1 MLSYVWEPCVRE
13 KGENIMAKNRKKTET
28 PEAMSELETL
38 SPRPVH
44 WDFGGK
50 LFTQQPLR
58 ISRLSDIME
67 TIIDVVVS
75 GGRGALLNE
84 IVANAESGAELSMP
98 ALIRMMVGIPK
109 HLPKIAS
116 MILVD
121 ADDAEDYLDEH
132 MGARNGVAVIKV
144 FVEQNEIGA
153 LIQDFFGLVQSVN
166 LTVNQAKEETEAEAK
181 ETEVQSSDSEPT
193 KETEEG

>member
-1 MLSYVWEPCVRE
+1 
-13 KGENIMAKNRKKTET
+13 MAKNKKKTET
-28 PEAMSELETL
+28 PEAMSELGTL
-38 SPRPVH
+38 SPKPVM
-44 WDFGGK
+44 WAFGGRA
-50 LFTQQPLR
+50 FEQRPLR
-58 ISRLSDIME
+58 ISQLSDVLE

-84 IVANAESGAELSMP
+84 IVENSESGAELSMP

-121 ADDAEDYLDEH
+121 AEDDEDFFDEH
-132 MGARNGVAVIKV
+132 MGARNGVAIIKT

-166 LTVNQAKEETEAEAK
+166 LSVNQATEETEAEAK
-181 ETEVQSSDSEPT
+181 ETEVQPSDSEEP
-193 KETEEG
+193 KTEEG